1 MKLTAKKNFSLNGI
15 FYETGDEVKVENK
28 EDLIKLN
35 ERGFIEPLT
44 IKQIQNFNN
53 SKNLYEKEEK

>member
-15 FYETGDEVKVENK
+15 FYEVGDEIKVENK

-53 SKNLYEKEEK
+53 SKNYEKEEK